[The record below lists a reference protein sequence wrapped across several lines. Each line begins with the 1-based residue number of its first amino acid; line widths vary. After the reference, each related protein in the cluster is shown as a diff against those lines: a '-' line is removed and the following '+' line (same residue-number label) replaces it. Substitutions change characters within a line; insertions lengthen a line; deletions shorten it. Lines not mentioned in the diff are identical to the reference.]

1 MSEGSLNRAR
11 LRMRSLE
18 DVKQRLG
25 VRAICCDVRYLA
37 CDERISSLGN
47 AISRDME
54 DLAVKV
60 PGDISDR
67 NLLADLAKAASL
79 KSALEEQE
87 FVFLREAA
95 QKYVC
100 TRDLR
105 TIEQARELAN
115 TGNVNSLSTMKG
127 DIASALANLSSAV
140 CRAHSELANVE
151 MKVVTDA
158 ALCSLTE
165 MGYET
170 CVKERDNDLLIRGVQ
185 KDLSIAMRVT
195 EKNELHMDMAGF
207 AGNSCTGELDRL
219 YEALEKHGIDC
230 EVIERHHHGKQEG
243 GGLAREVI
251 REVPFSFNPLEPRVN
266 RDQRGT
272 LLKLR
277 TLKQKITRR

>member
-165 MGYET
+165 MGYVT
-170 CVKERDNDLLIRGVQ
+170 RLKERDNDLLIRGVQ

-219 YEALEKHGIDC
+219 YEALEKHGIYC
-230 EVIERHHHGKQEG
+230 EVIERHHHGKKEG